1 MDWQLINGVISSAA
15 ALALTKVVLD
25 PDVHEG
31 IIIKSGMVTMIFSLF
46 GTAVHMFSKSED
58 FEALVRAF
66 VSLVSGI
73 GLVLFGGFLRSRR
86 GRRIRD
92 LMGVRNGAT

>member
-1 MDWQLINGVISSAA
+1 MDWQLINGVVSSAC
-15 ALALTKVVLD
+15 ALVLTRVVLS
-25 PDVHEG
+25 PEIHEG
-31 IIIKSGMVTMIFSLF
+31 IVIKTGMIAMIFSLF
-46 GTAVHMFSKSED
+46 GTAVHMFTKSED

-66 VSLVSGI
+66 ITLVSGI

-92 LMGVRNGAT
+92 LMGGRNGAT